1 MTRKSHCVVAM
12 FALLLIPL
20 IGSCKSQLSDHPMP
34 TIAATETEPSVVSEP
49 SLELLWGSQV
59 VGANDWIDTALVDDE
74 ILYYS
79 TAKSMTGEQYVGAFD
94 LQSRQSRWS
103 VAANADLPV
112 MIVNEYVLLIDETD
126 SSLTALRNSDGLR
139 TWHVP
144 LPVSKPY
151 EAATSQEFA
160 FVGGGNEV
168 VAIDSA
174 TGAFVWKYSLPQG
187 FEVDPF
193 KVQRVKDRRE
203 YSALTFAG
211 ETLYVRAVR
220 RSSISS
226 GGSLDCLLLALDVE
240 NGRELWAFPFEIE
253 MPQGD
258 EPSIATQPAFG
269 DTGLLIF
276 TWGGTGYFLDKT
288 TGQAI
293 WEKTVSAWAM
303 GIAPHI
309 WGGYAIVEQHQKLVS
324 IDTQSGQVQWSNEIY
339 LIASPLWIGE
349 GIGFLVYGIDPALLA
364 AIDLQTGD
372 IIAERPLSSFVS
384 QDERAIST
392 LAGDSRTLYIVV
404 ARNIYAFSMP

>member
-1 MTRKSHCVVAM
+1 MIRKSHCVVAM

-34 TIAATETEPSVVSEP
+34 TIAATEIEPSVVSEP

-59 VGANDWIDTALVDDE
+59 VGANDWIDTALVDDG

-79 TAKSMTGEQYVGAFD
+79 TTKPMTGEQYVGAFD
-94 LQSRQSRWS
+94 LQTRQSRWS
-103 VAANADLPV
+103 VTANADLPV

-168 VAIDSA
+168 VAMDSA

-211 ETLYVRAVR
+211 KTLYVRAVR

-226 GGSLDCLLLALDVE
+226 GSLDCLLLALNVQ
-240 NGRELWAFPFEIE
+240 NGRELWAFPFVIE
-253 MPQGD
+253 MPRGD
-258 EPSIATQPAFG
+258 EPSIATQPAVG
-269 DTGLLIF
+269 DTGLLVF

-309 WGGYAIVEQHQKLVS
+309 WGSYTIVEQHQKLVS

-349 GIGFLVYGIDPALLA
+349 GIGFLVYSIDPALLT

-372 IIAERPLSSFVS
+372 IIAERSLSSLVS

-404 ARNIYAFSMP
+404 ARNVYAFSMP